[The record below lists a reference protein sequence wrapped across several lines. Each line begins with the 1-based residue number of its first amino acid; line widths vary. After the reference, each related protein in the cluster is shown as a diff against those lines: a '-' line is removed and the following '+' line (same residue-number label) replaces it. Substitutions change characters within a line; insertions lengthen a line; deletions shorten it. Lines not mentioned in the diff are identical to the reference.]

1 MDELDKILNNQEE
14 PIEQPV
20 EWWQLDKIESIL
32 VLCPYEE
39 YHKQEILNN
48 PPKTKEDANIL
59 LSKLWFDHIP
69 RDPKDQLDKWIK
81 LGTLID
87 TI

>member
-39 YHKQEILNN
+39 YHKQEILSN

>member
-1 MDELDKILNNQEE
+1 MDELDKILDNQEE

-20 EWWQLDKIESIL
+20 EWWQLDKIESIIH
-32 VLCPYEE
+32 LCPYDE
-39 YHKQEILNN
+39 HKKQDILSN
-48 PPKTKEDANIL
+48 PPETKEEANKL
-59 LSKLWFDHIP
+59 LGQLWFDHIP